1 MGSLQPSKVH
11 KNVFYF
17 DSMLFNQNLNLC
29 LMRYPLSI
37 LSQSPPLTFQTF
49 FVTIY
54 VPVDPRVCNIW
65 SSGKVNWTDWN
76 IALEPDAKCWF
87 IGKDPD
93 AGKDWRQ
100 EEKGATEDEM
110 VGWHHWLNGY
120 ELEQTPGDGEGH
132 GKLGMLQSMG
142 LQRVRHDWM
151 TEQQQQNIAFMGVK
165 VSSKRGEVWSQWR
178 HFWSAW

>member
-1 MGSLQPSKVH
+1 MKTLNFHCNKPWEAYSLPKFT
-11 KNVFYF
+11 K
-17 DSMLFNQNLNLC
+17 MC
-29 LMRYPLSI
+29 SI
-37 LSQSPPLTFQTF
+37 LTACCLIKIWICTRWGTHSLYCHSPHHLHFRHF
-49 FVTIY
+49 FVTSY

-76 IALEPDAKCWF
+76 IALEPDAKSQF

-93 AGKDWRQ
+93 AAKDWRQ

-120 ELEQTPGDGEGH
+120 ELEQTPGDGEGQ

-142 LQRVRHDWM
+142 LQRVRCDSM
-151 TEQQQQNIAFMGVK
+151 TEQQQQ
-165 VSSKRGEVWSQWR
+165 
-178 HFWSAW
+178 